1 LFNNRATLT
10 SRSSDRVVAVR
21 HLHSRKGRRDA
32 GLFLV
37 EGPQA
42 VREAAQTS
50 LIVEVFVTEGLTL
63 ELMDIVASVPV
74 TYVSEQV
81 MGALAETNSPQGI
94 VAVCRWQP
102 VELELAFPGGGPP
115 SVLLDG
121 VSDPGNAGTIIR
133 TADAAGAAG
142 IALTAGSVDPTNGKC
157 VRSSAGSLFHL
168 PIVTDVQLTQ
178 VREGI
183 DPSRMVFAVATGDA
197 ALDVF
202 DWLGSV
208 PKNQSVCW
216 IFGAEAP
223 GVSQEARALADVQV
237 RIPLYGRA
245 ESLNVAAA
253 AAVCLYADA
262 ARLHG
267 KLR

>member
-1 LFNNRATLT
+1 VPTLT
-10 SRSSDRVVAVR
+10 SRSSERVVAVR
-21 HLHSRKGRRDA
+21 RLHSRKGRRDA

-42 VREAAQTS
+42 IREAIPS
-50 LIVEVFVTEGLTL
+50 GLVSEVFVTEAVPEDLQALIAHLPVTH
-63 ELMDIVASVPV
+63 VSASVM
-74 TYVSEQV
+74 E
-81 MGALAETNSPQGI
+81 ALAETRAPQGI
-94 VAVCRWQP
+94 VGVCRWQP
-102 VELELAFPGGGPP
+102 ASLSSAIPGGGPA

-133 TADAAGAAG
+133 SADASGAAG
-142 IALTAGSVDPTNGKC
+142 VLLTPGSVDPSNGKC
-157 VRSSAGSLFHL
+157 VRASAGSIFHL
-168 PIVTDVQLTQ
+168 PIATDVALT
-178 VREGI
+178 ELASAI
-183 DPSRMVFAVATGDA
+183 DPSRMLFAVATGDA
-197 ALDVF
+197 AIDVF

-208 PKNQSVCW
+208 PTHQSICW
-216 IFGAEAP
+216 VFGAEAP

>member
-1 LFNNRATLT
+1 M
-10 SRSSDRVVAVR
+10 
-21 HLHSRKGRRDA
+21 
-32 GLFLV
+32 
-37 EGPQA
+37 
-42 VREAAQTS
+42 REAARTP
-50 LIVEVFVTEGLTL
+50 LIEEVFVTEGLSL
-63 ELMDIVASVPV
+63 ELMEIVASVPV

-102 VELELAFPGGGPP
+102 VELELAFPGGGRP

-142 IALTAGSVDPTNGKC
+142 VAFTAGSVDPTNGKC

-168 PIVTDVQLTQ
+168 PIVTEVSLDH
-178 VREGI
+178 VRASV
-183 DPSRMVFAVATGDA
+183 DPSRMVFAVATGDG

-223 GVSQEARALADVQV
+223 GVSQEARAMADVQV